1 MDYFLVCGLGYLG
14 QHCVIALKKFGVKVI
29 AIEKNPS
36 SDWEVKNLHE
46 SLDELIIG
54 DCSQQNIL
62 LQTPISKIRAALI
75 VTTIEKVN
83 IETAIALRTL
93 NPHTR
98 LIVRSDRENLNY
110 LLSNQLGNFVAYEP
124 KHLPANAYALS
135 ALGKDTIGFLD
146 LEGGK
151 MRINRLQ
158 MPSHHPWYSYKSLE
172 ELNTRHRR
180 IITHYRHN
188 FPDTEINFY
197 QWNPEAK
204 LQPQDTIVYVETE
217 NNYLMT
223 KGYNTNSPQ
232 RKLSQN
238 IIQYITH
245 IQHRFNRYLKEFWQ
259 LNRKQQIRRV
269 ALVCTLV
276 VFLLLITGTILFHF
290 YYSAISFVSA
300 FYVTAILLLGGYA
313 DLFSPLEPLTGLPAW
328 LQLFSLLLTLTG
340 TAFVGVLY
348 ALLTEALLSSKFQ
361 FNSKR
366 PPIPR
371 ENHIIIVGFGRLG
384 QKVAE
389 KLQELKKPV
398 LAITLNPITDIST
411 ALTIPL
417 ISGHNLNDS
426 LKLAYLEKA
435 KSMVIVTDDDIINI
449 EIALLSQ
456 KINPNC
462 QLVIRTNGDT
472 LTENLSQLLPHA
484 TIIDPYIAAAEAFT
498 GAAFGENILGLSRL
512 QRQTILV
519 TQYHIEGNDTL
530 QGLLLSEV
538 AYGYGVI
545 PVIYQNHLDASRV
558 TLPSDDIRLAVGD
571 LLIVLATIEG
581 LKAIELGKPH
591 LRQWQLKILSAQ
603 SKMTIFDG
611 TSAIAR
617 ISGCSLKT
625 AKEVMDN
632 IPCILPVRMYHHQ
645 AVRLKKILHQNQ
657 IQSHL
662 VRVR

>member
-14 QHCVIALKKFGVKVI
+14 QNCVIALKKFGVKVI
-29 AIEKNPS
+29 AIEKKPP
-36 SDWEVKNLHE
+36 SDWEVKNVQE
-46 SLDELIIG
+46 SLEELIIG
-54 DCSQQNIL
+54 DCSQQHIL
-62 LQTPISKIRAALI
+62 SQLPIPQIRAALI
-75 VTTIEKVN
+75 VTTVEKVN

-158 MPSHHPWYSYKSLE
+158 MPPHHPWYSYKSLE

-180 IITHYRHN
+180 IITHYHHN
-188 FPDTEINFY
+188 FPETEINFY

-204 LQPQDTIVYVETE
+204 LQPQDTIVYVETQD
-217 NNYLMT
+217 NYLMT
-223 KGYNTNSPQ
+223 KGYDNNSSQ
-232 RKLSQN
+232 GKLSQN
-238 IIQYITH
+238 IINSITH
-245 IQHRFNRYLKEFWQ
+245 IQQRFNRYLKEFWQ

-269 ALVCTLV
+269 ALVCGLV
-276 VFLLLITGTILFHF
+276 VILLLIIGTILFHF
-290 YYSAISFVSA
+290 YYPSISFVSA

-313 DLFSPLEPLTGLPAW
+313 DLFSPLEPLTDLPGW
-328 LQLFSLLLTLTG
+328 LQLFSLGVTLTG

-366 PPIPR
+366 PPIPK
-371 ENHIIIVGFGRLG
+371 ENHVVIVGFGRLG

-398 LAITLNPITDIST
+398 LAITLNPITETST
-411 ALTIPL
+411 TLTIPL
-417 ISGHNLNDS
+417 ISGHSLTDS
-426 LKLAYLEKA
+426 LKLAHLHKA
-435 KSMVIVTDDDIINI
+435 QSMIIVTDDDIINI

-456 KINPNC
+456 KINPHC

-472 LTENLSQLLPHA
+472 LTENLSQLLPDA
-484 TIIDPYIAAAEAFT
+484 TIIDPYMAAAEAFT

-512 QRQTILV
+512 QQQTILV
-519 TQYHIEGNDTL
+519 TQYHIEENDTL

-545 PVIYQNHLDASRV
+545 PVIYQSHLDASPT
-558 TLPSDDIRLAVGD
+558 TLPSDDIRLAGGD

-591 LRQWQLKILSAQ
+591 LKQWQLEILSVK
-603 SKMTIFDG
+603 SKMGIFDG
-611 TSAIAR
+611 TGAISR

-625 AKEVMDN
+625 AKETMDN
-632 IPCILPVRMYHHQ
+632 LPCLLPVKMYHHQ
-645 AVRLKKILHQNQ
+645 ALRLKKILQQNQ

-662 VRVR
+662 TRI

>member
-14 QHCVIALKKFGVKVI
+14 QNCVVALKKFGVKVI
-29 AIEKNPS
+29 AIEKNPP
-36 SDWEVKNLHE
+36 SDWEVKNLRE

-54 DCSQQNIL
+54 DCSQQHIL
-62 LQTPISKIRAALI
+62 SQLPIHQIRAALI
-75 VTTIEKVN
+75 VTTVEKVN

-135 ALGKDTIGFLD
+135 ALGRDTIGFLD

-158 MPSHHPWYSYKSLE
+158 MPPHHPWYSYKSLE
-172 ELNTRHRR
+172 ELNTRNRR
-180 IITHYRHN
+180 IITHYPHN
-188 FPDTEINFY
+188 FPETKINFY

-217 NNYLMT
+217 DNYVMT
-223 KGYNTNSPQ
+223 KGYNQNSSQ

-238 IIQYITH
+238 IINSITH
-245 IQHRFNRYLKEFWQ
+245 IRQRFNRYLKEFWQ

-269 ALVCTLV
+269 ALVCGFV
-276 VFLLLITGTILFHF
+276 VILLLIIGTILFRF
-290 YYSAISFVSA
+290 YYPAMSFSSA

-313 DLFSPLEPLTGLPAW
+313 DLFSPFEPLSGLPSW
-328 LQLFSLLLTLTG
+328 LQLFSLGVTLSG

-366 PPIPR
+366 PSIPK
-371 ENHIIIVGFGRLG
+371 ENHFIIVGFGRLG

-389 KLQELKKPV
+389 KLQELKKPI
-398 LAITLNPITDIST
+398 LAITLNPST
-411 ALTIPL
+411 ETSSTLTIPL
-417 ISGHNLNDS
+417 IAGHNLTDS
-426 LKLAYLEKA
+426 LKLAHLDKA
-435 KSMVIVTDDDIINI
+435 KSMIIVTDDDIINI

-472 LTENLSQLLPHA
+472 LTENLSQLLPNA
-484 TIIDPYIAAAEAFT
+484 TIIDPYMAAAEAFT

-512 QRQTILV
+512 QQQTILV
-519 TQYHIEGNDTL
+519 TQYHIEENDTL
-530 QGLLLSEV
+530 HGLLLSEV

-545 PVIYQNHLDASRV
+545 PVIYQSHLDASPV
-558 TLPSDDIRLAVGD
+558 TLPSDDIRLGVGD

-591 LRQWQLKILSAQ
+591 VRQWQLEILSIN
-603 SKMTIFDG
+603 SKMSLFDG
-611 TSAIAR
+611 TTAIAR
-617 ISGCSLKT
+617 VSGCSLKT
-625 AKEVMDN
+625 AKETMEN
-632 IPCILPVRMYHHQ
+632 LPCILPVKLYHHQ
-645 AVRLKKILHQNQ
+645 AVRLKKILQQNQ
-657 IQSHL
+657 IQSRL
-662 VRVR
+662 IQ

>member
-14 QHCVIALKKFGVKVI
+14 QHCVIALKKFAVKVI
-29 AIEKNPS
+29 AIEKNPP
-36 SDWEVKNLHE
+36 SDWEVKNLRE

-62 LQTPISKIRAALI
+62 LQAPISKIRAALI

-83 IETAIALRTL
+83 IETAIAIRAL

-158 MPSHHPWYSYKSLE
+158 MPPHHPWYSYKSLE

-188 FPDTEINFY
+188 FPDTEVNFY

-217 NNYLMT
+217 DNYLMT
-223 KGYNTNSPQ
+223 KGYNNNSSQ
-232 RKLSQN
+232 KKLFQN

-276 VFLLLITGTILFHF
+276 VFLLLITGTILFRF
-290 YYSAISFVSA
+290 YYPSISFTSA

-313 DLFSPLEPLTGLPAW
+313 DLFSPFEPLTGFPGW
-328 LQLFSLLLTLTG
+328 LQLFSLTVTLAG

-366 PPIPR
+366 PPIPK

-398 LAITLNPITDIST
+398 LAITLNPITETSAT
-411 ALTIPL
+411 LTIPL

-456 KINPNC
+456 KINPYC

-472 LTENLSQLLPHA
+472 LTENLSQLLPYA

-512 QRQTILV
+512 QQQTILV
-519 TQYHIEGNDTL
+519 TQYHIEENDTL

-545 PVIYQNHLDASRV
+545 PVIYQSHLDASSV

-591 LRQWQLKILSAQ
+591 LRQWQLEILSAK

-617 ISGCSLKT
+617 ISGCSLKI

-632 IPCILPVRMYHHQ
+632 IPCILPVKMYHHQ

>member
-29 AIEKNPS
+29 AIEKNPP

-62 LQTPISKIRAALI
+62 LQTPIRKIRAALI

-83 IETAIALRTL
+83 IETAIAIRAL
-93 NPHTR
+93 NTHTR

-188 FPDTEINFY
+188 FPDTEVNFY

-217 NNYLMT
+217 DNYLMT
-223 KGYNTNSPQ
+223 KGYNNNLSQ
-232 RKLSQN
+232 RKLFQN

-276 VFLLLITGTILFHF
+276 VFLLLIIGTILFHF
-290 YYSAISFVSA
+290 YYPSISFTSA

-313 DLFSPLEPLTGLPAW
+313 DLFSPFEPLSNLPSW
-328 LQLFSLLLTLTG
+328 LELFSLLLTLTG

-366 PPIPR
+366 PPIPK

-384 QKVAE
+384 QKIAE

-398 LAITLNPITDIST
+398 LAITLNSITDIST

-472 LTENLSQLLPHA
+472 LTENLGQLLPHA

-519 TQYHIEGNDTL
+519 TQYHIEANDTL

-545 PVIYQNHLDASRV
+545 PVIYQSHLDASSV

-591 LRQWQLKILSAQ
+591 LRQWQLEILSAK

-617 ISGCSLKT
+617 ISGCSLKI

-632 IPCILPVRMYHHQ
+632 IPCILPVKMYHHQ
-645 AVRLKKILHQNQ
+645 AVRLKKTLHQNQ